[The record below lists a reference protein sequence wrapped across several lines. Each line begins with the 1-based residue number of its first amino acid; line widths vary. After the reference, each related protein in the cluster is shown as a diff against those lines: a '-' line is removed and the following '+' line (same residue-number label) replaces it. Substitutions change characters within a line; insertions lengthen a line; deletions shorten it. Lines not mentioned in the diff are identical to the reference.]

1 MNIERQIEFDKVKE
15 LWADLAITDWAKK
28 KIREVSPYFS
38 ENELRKQV
46 RDTTD
51 ARNLI
56 EKLGTPPLQNI
67 SEMKEILLIVE
78 KGDCLTP
85 YQFERVEKV
94 LVAVKRLKNYL
105 ERGKMYN
112 NSLAYYDENLDDI
125 SELREEICCKI
136 RNGFVDDYASK
147 ELGQIRNQIG
157 KCEEQMKQKAEQILR
172 SYKDCMADNYCT
184 FRNGRICL
192 PVKKEYKLKISG
204 SIVDK
209 SSTGSTLFIEPTSV
223 AKYY

>member
-78 KGDCLTP
+78 K
-85 YQFERVEKV
+85 V
-94 LVAVKRLKNYL
+94 
-105 ERGKMYN
+105 
-112 NSLAYYDENLDDI
+112 
-125 SELREEICCKI
+125 
-136 RNGFVDDYASK
+136 
-147 ELGQIRNQIG
+147 
-157 KCEEQMKQKAEQILR
+157 
-172 SYKDCMADNYCT
+172 
-184 FRNGRICL
+184 
-192 PVKKEYKLKISG
+192 
-204 SIVDK
+204 IV
-209 SSTGSTLFIEPTSV
+209 
-223 AKYY
+223 